1 MEIEMTPQISLRDLK
16 DLIDYNVVSTNKINT
31 IKTIRAITGSTLK
44 EALDFFEQ
52 VLIPAIQNQDRHKN
66 PKSAIGSFVDNAD
79 KSIKGGVL
87 PPPMYLVGHS
97 YRQLNRNTVLIVGVS
112 NFNTEDETIYSI
124 DDVGNVVHRYNRR
137 NFGIVTGTNQN
148 NPDPRNLEILR

>member
-1 MEIEMTPQISLRDLK
+1 MTAQISLRDLK
-16 DLIDYNVVSTNKINT
+16 DLYDFKTVSTNKINT
-31 IKTIRAITGSTLK
+31 IKTIRAITESSLK

-66 PKSAIGSFVDNAD
+66 PESVIGQFVAD
-79 KSIKGGVL
+79 AERNTKGGVL

-97 YRQLNRNTVLIVGVS
+97 YRQLNKNTVLIVGVS

-124 DDVGNVVHRYNRR
+124 DDVGNTVHRYNRR